1 MKLVFSKNLS
11 KIQHEAYLE
20 EIGNYQLY
28 HTEKILNY
36 YFHTS
41 KINDKSFFIL
51 EK

>member
-41 KINDKSFFIL
+41 SFIVLFFN
-51 EK
+51 